1 LSKKNI
7 FYIKM
12 TQILNLNIV
21 SLAWGTL
28 VASVGFGWDSYNDK
42 EQFDDMTVNFDNL
55 LVAVILETLALISLT
70 LLVTMYTMSLKEM
83 NYISLNLFF
92 LNFILLSVSIAFL
105 WNICPEKDD
114 GNLDTNNHIFYS
126 AILISISLFL
136 LLVHYLY
143 ELEPY
148 ITAHNKKMKLKK

>member
-1 LSKKNI
+1 
-7 FYIKM
+7 M
-12 TQILNLNIV
+12 TQILGLNIV

-28 VASVGFGWDSYNDK
+28 VASVGFGWDSYSDK
-42 EQFDDMTVNFDNL
+42 EQFDDMTINFDNL

-105 WNICPEKDD
+105 WNICPEKVD
-114 GNLDTNNHIFYS
+114 GGLDTNNHIFYS

-143 ELEPY
+143 ELSPY
-148 ITAHNKKMKLKK
+148 ITEHNKKMKLRR